1 MRILSLFDGI
11 SCGQLALKKA
21 NINIETYYSSE
32 IDEFAMSITK
42 YNFPNTI
49 FLGDITKWKEWN
61 IDFSQI
67 DMVIGGSPC
76 QGFSFAG
83 KRLCFKDERSKLFFE
98 YYNIL
103 KHIQEFNPNVLFLLE
118 NVKMDIN
125 SKNVISELL
134 GVRPL
139 RFNSNLLSAQNR
151 DRLYWTNINNGNI
164 KEPQDKGILLKDI
177 IIEEMDN
184 QYPLSK
190 THYEAFLKN
199 YKSWK
204 PSPLNGKSKPIL
216 ATYYKQ
222 PPHCPYI
229 VSKTSESGYRRLSPI
244 ESERLQTLPDD
255 YTKYGINLKTNKE
268 YIISNSQR
276 YKTIGNGWTID
287 IICYIFKHIKVE
299 KNNG

>member
-1 MRILSLFDGI
+1 MRVLSLFDGI
-11 SCGQLALKKA
+11 SCGQLALQRA

-32 IDEFAMSITK
+32 IDDFAMSITK
-42 YNFPNTI
+42 FNFPDTI
-49 FLGDITKWKEWN
+49 FLGDITKWKEWD
-61 IDFSQI
+61 IDYSKI
-67 DMVIGGSPC
+67 DIVIGGSPC

-83 KRLCFKDERSKLFFE
+83 KRLCFDDERSKLFFD

-103 KHIQEFNPNVLFLLE
+103 QHIQKINPNVLFLLE
-118 NVKMDIN
+118 NVKMDTN
-125 SKNVISELL
+125 SENVISDLL

-139 RFNSNLLSAQNR
+139 RINSSLLSAQNR
-151 DRLYWTNINNGNI
+151 DRLYWTNINKGDI
-164 KEPQDKGILLKDI
+164 PLPKDKGILLKDI

-190 THYEAFLKN
+190 THYDAFKKS
-199 YKSWK
+199 YKTWK
-204 PSPLNGKSKPIL
+204 DSPLDGKSKPIL

-229 VSKTSESGYRRLSPI
+229 VSNSSESGYRRLSPI

-255 YTKYGINLKTNKE
+255 YTKYGINIKTNKE
-268 YIISNSQR
+268 YIVSNSQR

-287 IICYIFKHIKVE
+287 VITHIFQYI
-299 KNNG
+299 